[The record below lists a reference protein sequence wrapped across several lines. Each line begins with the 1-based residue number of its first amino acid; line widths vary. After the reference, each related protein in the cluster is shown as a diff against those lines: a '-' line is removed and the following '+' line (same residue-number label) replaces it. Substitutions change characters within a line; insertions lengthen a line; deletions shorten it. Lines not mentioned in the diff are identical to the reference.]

1 MKKTLLLLSFLL
13 FSLAGFSQNP
23 YTPTPYDPANPY
35 AADGNF
41 VRNHATGQIYVIM
54 EGKLR
59 YIQTPATLD
68 GLFVGAADNLVEY
81 TSAAML
87 YTFPIGTAVSQDSGF
102 VDYTPTGQFY
112 LREGNLLRYI
122 ANPAVAHLYHFNF
135 SIAVN
140 KTSYAGYVL
149 GSYLTN

>member
-1 MKKTLLLLSFLL
+1 MKKALLLLSFV
-13 FSLAGFSQNP
+13 FISLAGFSQNP
-23 YTPTPYDPANPY
+23 YTPTPYNPADPY

-59 YIQTPATLD
+59 YIQTPATLN

-81 TSAAML
+81 YSPAML
-87 YTFPIGTAVSQDSGF
+87 YSFPFGTDVSQDSGF
-102 VDYTPTGQFY
+102 VKYMPTGQYY
-112 LREGNLLRYI
+112 LREGNLLRYVD
-122 ANPAVAHLYHFNF
+122 NPNVAQRYHFNF

-140 KTSYAGYVL
+140 INSYNGYL
-149 GSYLTN
+149 IGSSILY